1 MLRCRITRARTAIR
15 SCRRTTIS
23 ASAHFSTARRQK
35 SFGYPLEMQVP
46 IRSRLSY
53 GPGANGCARLI
64 SSPARACLFLKHR
77 RQHDV
82 RNASPPT
89 ILRRRPFAVS
99 RARGGGRLEAGL
111 RLLSITEMVDKPF
124 SLDVSFPRSR
134 GNMDGANGGSR
145 RDSLA
150 ERPFAGAVTECPVKI
165 NSPSVSRLL
174 IARPLPYVPG
184 HVRDGGRAMSG
195 ICVKP
200 GSSGSDCADGFGVHH
215 VAVRTLGPQ
224 GSRCVGG
231 TLPKARRQPT
241 GSKC

>member
-46 IRSRLSY
+46 IRSQLSY

-124 SLDVSFPRSR
+124 SLDVSFPRRIYQGIGALMHTTFPSPAR
-134 GNMDGANGGSR
+134 G
-145 RDSLA
+145 
-150 ERPFAGAVTECPVKI
+150 
-165 NSPSVSRLL
+165 
-174 IARPLPYVPG
+174 
-184 HVRDGGRAMSG
+184 G
-195 ICVKP
+195 IWM
-200 GSSGSDCADGFGVHH
+200 GQTGE
-215 VAVRTLGPQ
+215 VAATR
-224 GSRCVGG
+224 
-231 TLPKARRQPT
+231 
-241 GSKC
+241 